1 MMSDQSP
8 PRGRIATVL
17 TLARFEARQ
26 HLRSH
31 RMFALASLLFLFIVG
46 GSYGLSDPDGRLT
59 PGIATDTPYEVL
71 FLVSLFVLLSAT
83 LGVVLLGFDAISRRR
98 LTKELAIELSQPISR
113 SDLALAHL
121 LGLWTAA
128 FLPTMAATL
137 VGVTMVHSQMDAWP
151 TLAELAYFLG
161 ATALVLLWYSSIQLL
176 ASSLAR
182 DLGSAVT
189 LGVGSWMLFTFVWL
203 LVTAVL
209 ASIIGVDM
217 TDLENQRFNRFSEII
232 DLFSPNGVYQLL
244 LEDRLTGDAAPHL
257 ESRFI
262 WLAAALWTLI
272 PALLFTVRFRSIRP

>member
-1 MMSDQSP
+1 MSEQHP
-8 PRGRIATVL
+8 PRGRMETIFML
-17 TLARFEARQ
+17 SRFEARQ
-26 HLRSH
+26 HINSP
-31 RMFALASLLFLFIVG
+31 RMFALASLLFLFIVL

-59 PGIATDTPYEVL
+59 PGISTDTPYEVL

-83 LGVVLLGFDAISRRR
+83 LGVVLLGFDSISRRR
-98 LTKELAIELSQPISR
+98 LTNELAIELSQPISR

-121 LGLWTAA
+121 FGLWMAA
-128 FLPTMAATL
+128 FLPTMVATL
-137 VGVTMVHSQMDAWP
+137 VGVMMVHSQMGSWP
-151 TLAELAYFLG
+151 TVEELAYFLG
-161 ATALVLLWYSSIQLL
+161 ATALVLFWYSAIQLL

-209 ASIIGVDM
+209 ASLIGVDM
-217 TDLENQRFNRFSEII
+217 TDLENQSFNRFSEIV

-244 LEDRLTGDAAPHL
+244 LEDRLTGDSAPHL

-262 WLAAALWTLI
+262 WLAAALWTLV
-272 PALLFTVRFRSIRP
+272 PALLFTARFRGIRP